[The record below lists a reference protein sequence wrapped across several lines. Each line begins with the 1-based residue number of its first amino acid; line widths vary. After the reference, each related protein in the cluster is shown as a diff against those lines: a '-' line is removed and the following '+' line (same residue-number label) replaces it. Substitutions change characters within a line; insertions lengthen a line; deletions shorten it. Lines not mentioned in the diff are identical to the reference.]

1 VVFYTTEGNNRYQ
14 LQVSKANFEQL
25 NDSYTKKG
33 QSGKVRRVWGFPAL
47 PPHKRIGVFHSSS
60 RNGVRL
66 SPNASKC
73 PPALALNTN
82 RCFPSPPTSG

>member
-33 QSGKVRRVWGFPAL
+33 QSGEVRRVWGFPAL
-47 PPHKRIGVFHSSS
+47 
-60 RNGVRL
+60 L
-66 SPNASKC
+66 Q
-73 PPALALNTN
+73 L
-82 RCFPSPPTSG
+82 